1 MIITKVVMKPLKSL
15 KLLKALQG
23 KGCIY
28 SDYEGKMFVLTFVSN
43 DSDGNDIMQDLGISM
58 EKKGIPRLYLS
69 DPYLYNNA
77 DSEV

>member
-28 SDYEGKMFVLTFVSN
+28 SGYEGKMFVLTFVSN

-69 DPYLYNNA
+69 DPYFYNNA